1 MLPVFLQG
9 LSLGLAFLAPIG
21 MQNLFVIN
29 SALSHTFDRALATSL
44 VVVFWDISLGV
55 TCFLGAG
62 ALMDAFPWLKKIMLG
77 LGGILVIYIG
87 IGLIRTKA
95 SLDGGNDV
103 NQPFLKIIVAAFVVT
118 WLNPQALIDGTMM
131 LGAFRATLP
140 TGGDLPFILG
150 FTSASFIWFNGLA
163 IASNLL
169 GAKINT
175 CALTWLNRLC
185 GVVIICYG
193 AKLLYDLARMIFG

>member
-1 MLPVFLQG
+1 MLLVFLQG

-29 SALSHTFDRALATSL
+29 SALSHTFGRALATSL

-87 IGLIRTKA
+87 IGLIRTEA
-95 SLDGGNDV
+95 SLDSGKDV

-118 WLNPQALIDGTMM
+118 WLN
-131 LGAFRATLP
+131 
-140 TGGDLPFILG
+140 
-150 FTSASFIWFNGLA
+150 GLA

-175 CALTWLNRLC
+175 RVLTWLNRLC

-193 AKLLYDLARMIFG
+193 AKLLFDLARMIFG